1 MLKKQF
7 LIVILLFP
15 SLLLTLFCLPITI
28 HAATFYNCLD
38 KRGNA
43 TLSNYPL
50 GGQTCTPIQ
59 TYEEKTRTQ
68 EKGSAPAAVSA
79 QDRIT
84 PVIIRGNSVLV
95 PVTLTYGRNEVP
107 AQLLLDT
114 GATGTTIHTEI
125 ADRLSINMSRAK
137 KLKGKVVG
145 GGAIEAHMIR
155 ISSLKVGPHTFENH
169 DIFIVPHEG
178 PAAKFDGLL
187 GMDLLRDLKFKLD
200 FHDQTIIWE

>member
-1 MLKKQF
+1 MLKKPF
-7 LIVILLFP
+7 LIVIPQFP
-15 SLLLTLFCLPITI
+15 ALLLTLFCLPITI

-59 TYEEKTRTQ
+59 TYEEKAHPQ
-68 EKGSAPAAVSA
+68 EKVSAPAPFSA
-79 QDRIT
+79 PDRIT
-84 PVIIRGNSVLV
+84 PVTIRGNSVLV
-95 PVTLTYGRNEVP
+95 PVTLTYGRNEVS

-114 GATGTTIHTEI
+114 GATGTTIHTET
-125 ADRLSINMSRAK
+125 AERLSINMSGAK

-155 ISSLKVGPHTFENH
+155 ISSLKVGPYTFENH
-169 DIFIVPHEG
+169 DIFIVPHDG

-187 GMDLLRDLKFKLD
+187 GMDLLRELKFKLD
-200 FHDQTIIWE
+200 FDRQAIIWE